1 MENKASRWKR
11 KKNPGRLILQPRDQ
25 EIIKAVYEF
34 RVISRQQLQQLLG
47 IDGARRINQRLR
59 KLYDHRYLSR
69 YFLHNNRGS
78 AKAIY
83 YLGPRGAALVADEL
97 GIDLNVIKRKQKATS
112 RLHELFLHHAL
123 GLNDIRIAFSIGLA
137 NRPGMDMERWIN
149 DNDCQ
154 QHYHA
159 VVHGRD
165 VTRRFRPDGYFRIIC
180 QGKLYSCFVEFDRS
194 TMTVN
199 RFAGKV
205 HSYIDFGSKGYYQR
219 RFGVQYFRVLV
230 VTKTLK
236 RLNNL
241 KKAVGAITDK
251 LFWFTTIDKIT
262 PDTVFG
268 PIWQRVGKKELY
280 PLIEL

>member
-11 KKNPGRLILQPRDQ
+11 GKNPSRMVLQPRDQ
-25 EIIKAVYEF
+25 KIIQTVYAY
-34 RVISRQQLQQLLG
+34 RVLSREQLQQLLG
-47 IDGARRINQRLR
+47 IDGTRRINQRLR
-59 KLYDHRYLSR
+59 KLYDHKYLSR

-78 AKAIY
+78 AKAVY
-83 YLGPRGAALVADEL
+83 YLGPRGAAIVAHEL
-97 GIDLNVIKRKQKATS
+97 GVDPGVIKRKQKATS

-123 GLNDIRIAFSIGLA
+123 GLNDIRIAFNVSLA
-137 NRPGMDMERWIN
+137 KRPGMDLERWIH
-149 DNDCQ
+149 DNDCHQ
-154 QHYHA
+154 QYRV

-165 VTRRFRPDGYFRIIC
+165 VTRRFRPDGYFRMVC

-194 TMTVN
+194 TMTLN

-205 HSYIDFGSKGYYQR
+205 HSYIDFASKGYYQR

-230 VTKTLK
+230 VTKTPE

-251 LFWFTTIDKIT
+251 LFWFTTMDQIT

-268 PIWQRVGKKELY
+268 PIWQRIGKQERY
-280 PLIEL
+280 PLIEV